1 MINGLPPADCLT
13 IRGLLH
19 RSDVEP
25 DSETSL
31 PATHIFGGTL
41 QHQHIESIEPNAQDG
56 HMVYGFEGDISFG
69 EVDASANIFSESVS
83 LNTDLFATIRGRVGV
98 AADYILLSGTAGLAI
113 LDGDISRDFS
123 GPTPSFTA
131 VGGVVGAGAELAINK
146 DVSLKAEFLYAIFDE
161 TVDLG
166 GSDEFDIDNFY
177 TVRFGV
183 NWHF

>member
-1 MINGLPPADCLT
+1 VINGLPRADCLT
-13 IRGLLH
+13 IRGLL
-19 RSDVEP
+19 RRTDVEP

-41 QHQHIESIEPNAQDG
+41 QHQHIEPNAQDG
-56 HMVYGFEGDISFG
+56 HMVCGFEGDVSFG
-69 EVDASANIFSESVS
+69 EVDASANVFSKSVS

-98 AADYILLSGTAGLAI
+98 AADYILLYGTAGLAI

-131 VGGVVGAGAELAINK
+131 VGGVVGAGAELAINQ
-146 DVSLKAEFLYAIFDE
+146 DVSQKAEFLYAIFDE
-161 TVDLG
+161 IVDLG
-166 GSDEFDIDNFY
+166 GGDEFDIDNFY
-177 TVRFGV
+177 TVRFCV